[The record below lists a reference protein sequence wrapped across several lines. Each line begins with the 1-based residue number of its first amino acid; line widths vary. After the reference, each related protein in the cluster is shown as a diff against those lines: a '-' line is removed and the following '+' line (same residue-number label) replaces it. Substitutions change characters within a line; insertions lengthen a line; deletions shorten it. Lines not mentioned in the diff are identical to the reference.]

1 MKLKQYVLAIS
12 TTVALSFSASTL
24 ADDTVD
30 QAAKAVKNA
39 WTDCGIG
46 ALIFKDMPVAAAVSN
61 IIWDLGTT
69 ALISMAASP
78 EQCKGINVASAV
90 FINESI
96 EQIETDIS
104 KGEGRHATAMLSLMG
119 CDVANH
125 AKVTAAIRND
135 IATDESFA
143 ELASTAKAQAMYLKT
158 SQHVAACTVS

>member
-1 MKLKQYVLAIS
+1 MKVKQCVLALS

-24 ADDTVD
+24 AADS
-30 QAAKAVKNA
+30 AATVKNA

-46 ALIFKDMPVAAAVSN
+46 ALIFKEVPVAAAVSN

-96 EQIETDIS
+96 DQIEADIA
-104 KGEGRHATAMLSLMG
+104 KGEGRHAAAMLSLMG
-119 CDVANH
+119 CDAANH
-125 AKVTAAIRND
+125 NKVTAAIRND
-135 IATDESFA
+135 IATDESFS
-143 ELASTAKAQAMYLKT
+143 ELTSTAKAQAMYLKT
-158 SQHVAACTVS
+158 SQHVATCSVS